1 MSAASTF
8 RERVFLENMAERYE
22 ADGFSVFLHPTREIL
37 PPFFGGYRP
46 DAIALKNGK
55 KVAIEIKRDVA
66 RHASGVERIKKIF
79 SEHPEW
85 ELRVYYIP
93 ERHPE
98 GEDIEA
104 PDVSQIDSALAEIAD
119 LERAGALRAALM
131 MAWAAFEAAG
141 RALPPQSLAQPQ
153 PANQLIEA
161 LASQGAVTPTEADSL
176 RKAVALRNAAT
187 HGHFSVPIRG
197 EEVDQVVAAAKLVRG
212 LVNAPSPA

>member
-1 MSAASTF
+1 MSASSAF
-8 RERVFLENMAERYE
+8 RERFFIENLAERYE

-37 PPFFGGYRP
+37 PPFFGSYQP
-46 DAIALKNGK
+46 DAIALKAGK
-55 KVAIEIKRDVA
+55 KVAIEIKQDVA
-66 RHASGVERIKKIF
+66 RQASGVEQIKKVF

-119 LERAGALRAALM
+119 LERAGHLRAALM

-141 RALPPQSLAQPQ
+141 RALLPESLARPQS
-153 PANQLIEA
+153 ANQLIEA
-161 LASQGAVTPTEADSL
+161 LASEGAVTPTEADSL
-176 RKAVALRNAAT
+176 REAISLRNAAT
-187 HGHFSVPIRG
+187 HGRFSVPITN
-197 EEVDQVVAAAKLVRG
+197 EQVDQVVAAAKLVRG
-212 LVNAPSPA
+212 LVNAPSPP